1 MAWSIKLMIQ
11 SINLYQKKLLKH
23 NNQPKNFGIL
33 KNPTFVFEAFNP
45 LCGDHY
51 KFYIEIHNNCFLN
64 ISFTG
69 DGCIISKASASI
81 MTNYIKGIKK
91 NDFRNKIL
99 NFKKF
104 LKTGK
109 SDEFKKSDFCVFSDI
124 YKYPPR
130 IKCSILPWETI
141 YNSIK

>member
-1 MAWSIKLMIQ
+1 MQ
-11 SINLYQKKLLKH
+11 NINLYQKKLLQH
-23 NNQPKNFGIL
+23 NNKPKNFGIL
-33 KNPTFVFEAFNP
+33 KNPTFIFEAFNP

-51 KFYIEIHNNCFLN
+51 KFYIEIHNNSF
-64 ISFTG
+64 IDVSFTG

-81 MTNYIKGIKK
+81 MTNYIKGLKK
-91 NDFRNKIL
+91 NDFMNKVL

-109 SDEFKKSDFCVFSDI
+109 STEFKDSEFSVFSDI

-141 YNSIK
+141 HNSIK